1 MSSDSLGY
9 DIITMGL
16 VGISGLLVKVFLS
29 ENNSE
34 DGTKGPAAGS
44 VWGYGVTAASVIIS
58 MFVTFSIVSQTATI
72 DDKNNF
78 WFVAKMF
85 AHSIP
90 SILLIGI
97 LVWLIAINA
106 IYYTKINKSDVAAE
120 YYNYSNVSTFLVFVQ
135 SIILFKYIRELQKAR
150 KYKGDNNIENIE
162 NIFNSKLK
170 PVTYLLTMLNIVL
183 AGIMTIILEYFS
195 TDG

>member
-1 MSSDSLGY
+1 MTSVSLGY
-9 DIITMGL
+9 DIITIGL

-29 ENNSE
+29 ENNSD

-58 MFVTFSIVSQTATI
+58 MFVTFSIVSQTAR
-72 DDKNNF
+72 NNEDNTF
-78 WFVAKMF
+78 WFVVKMF

-97 LVWLIAINA
+97 LAWLIAINA
-106 IYYTKINKSDVAAE
+106 IYYTKINKGDVAAE

-135 SIILFKYIRELQKAR
+135 SIILFKYIMELQIAKT
-150 KYKGDNNIENIE
+150 KENIE
-162 NIFNSKLK
+162 NVSYSKLK

-183 AGIMTIILEYFS
+183 AGILTIILEYFS

>member
-1 MSSDSLGY
+1 MSSESLGY

-58 MFVTFSIVSQTATI
+58 MFVTFSIVSQTTET
-72 DDKNNF
+72 DEKNKF

-106 IYYTKINKSDVAAE
+106 IYYNKINKGDVAAE

-150 KYKGDNNIENIE
+150 KENDVNNIE